1 MIKKHTQKH
10 IHLNNVEAAK
20 LSQASAIELN
30 ADGANVPT
38 SFMAIP
44 AGTVSGRDGR
54 WWKNDNPQQIVN
66 AFAGEGVDL
75 PIDYEHGS
83 EFFNP
88 DGLAI
93 PAAGWIKAVR
103 NVEGA
108 IWVDVEWT
116 AKAAGMIGA
125 KEYRYISPAFAT
137 NDDNSII
144 ALSSIGL
151 VQHPNLSALPALN
164 NKTPNSDNP
173 NPVKEREM
181 KKEHLIILCALLGL
195 SPDAADEV
203 VVAAVKKIKDDGVLA
218 LNNLNK
224 APSLETHVPRAEYD
238 LVKVSLAEK
247 TTELNTIQ
255 ADTKNAEVEK
265 IVSDAVAEGKVT
277 PASKKQY
284 IEICSTET
292 GLQAF
297 KDLMADAPVLNNK
310 GITTPANL
318 PNGEIKTLTDQ
329 QIEICSMT
337 GQSHEDYL
345 KSLNAA

>member
-10 IHLNNVEAAK
+10 IHLNNVEAANI
-20 LSQASAIELN
+20 SYASAIELN
-30 ADGANVPT
+30 ADGKNVPT

-44 AGTVSGRDGR
+44 AGVVFGRDGR
-54 WWKNDNPQQIVN
+54 RWTNDHPKNIVN
-66 AFAGEGVDL
+66 AFDAEGVDL
-75 PIDYEHGS
+75 PVDYQHGS
-83 EFFNP
+83 EYHKT
-88 DGLAI
+88 DGKPV
-93 PAAGWIKAVR
+93 PAAGWIKAVH
-103 NVEGA
+103 NIDGA

-116 AKAAGMIGA
+116 AKASEMIVA
-125 KEYRYISPAFAT
+125 KEYRYISPAFAR
-137 NDDNSII
+137 NLDNSIL
-144 ALSSIGL
+144 ALSSIAL
-151 VQHPNLSALPALN
+151 VLKPNLAALPALN
-164 NKTPNSDNP
+164 NKTPNSDNS

-255 ADTKNAEVEK
+255 ADTKNAEIEK